1 MNSIITQC
9 KKAALLVT
17 IVAIAAVTPVMF
29 ASEDDQAVRAC
40 NSCYQPSDPCD
51 AEDSLR
57 CKLQAL
63 YDCCIATNKVLGKQG
78 HEAKKCCK
86 KLRHEIN
93 EVEDQVEDCCSLLE
107 ELMVSQID
115 QTAECCSVTD
125 ARLGDPMTQIPSL
138 QDCFIDVLSYVNT
151 NNNDDLLTWLKRL
164 YVLMY
169 QIFSCNCCIIQ

>member
-1 MNSIITQC
+1 MNMKLIMTQYKKVALLATAVAVIGMGSIILADQDE
-9 KKAALLVT
+9 
-17 IVAIAAVTPVMF
+17 AI
-29 ASEDDQAVRAC
+29 RAH
-40 NSCYQPSDPCD
+40 NSCYKPCDPCD
-51 AEDSLR
+51 TEDSLR

-63 YDCCIATNKVLGKQG
+63 YDCCVATNKELGKQG
-78 HEAKKCCK
+78 HDAKKCCK

-138 QDCFIDVLSYVNT
+138 QDCFIDVISYVNT
-151 NNNDDLLTWLKRL
+151 NNDDVLTWLKRL

-169 QIFSCNCCIIQ
+169 QVFNCTCCIG